1 MGLKFDG
8 RYLKDGGSLENRNKQ
23 NLWYSSKDKNLK
35 WEEVMPN
42 WSQRNPCSNC
52 GFKSGYPMAK
62 CDTCGTLGCQKCIGQ
77 SRCKLCGKGKVKK
90 I

>member
-1 MGLKFDG
+1 
-8 RYLKDGGSLENRNKQ
+8 
-23 NLWYSSKDKNLK
+23 
-35 WEEVMPN
+35 MPN